1 MSQIICRIQEI
12 ATDTLFSSYTFKV
25 DFMLAKKYE
34 ELLTD
39 LALEE
44 NPEEGGITVE
54 MWKKAHPHFF
64 ETWKELIEKLWAQA
78 VASRDGFIP
87 SWSLALI
94 QTAMGSQTEPDATVV
109 EQVRQMEYYELKYF
123 ILLADQDEEET
134 NVVMTK
140 WQYWMPRE
148 FAKWDNLRSELFQTL
163 GISNKS
169 YR

>member
-1 MSQIICRIQEI
+1 
-12 ATDTLFSSYTFKV
+12 
-25 DFMLAKKYE
+25 MLAKKYE
-34 ELLTD
+34 ELMTH
-39 LALEE
+39 LALKE
-44 NPEEGGITVE
+44 NPVEGGITVA

-94 QTAMGSQTEPDATVV
+94 QTAMGFQTEPDATDV

-123 ILLADQDEEET
+123 ILISDQTDEVSGLDLA
-134 NVVMTK
+134 K

-148 FAKWDNLRSELFQTL
+148 FAKWGNLRSELFQTL
-163 GISNKS
+163 GINQQ
-169 YR
+169 

>member
-1 MSQIICRIQEI
+1 
-12 ATDTLFSSYTFKV
+12 
-25 DFMLAKKYE
+25 MLAKKYE

-44 NPEEGGITVE
+44 NPEEGGITVA

-64 ETWKELIEKLWAQA
+64 EKWKELIEKLWAQA

-87 SWSLALI
+87 SGSLALI

-134 NVVMTK
+134 SVVMTK

-148 FAKWDNLRSELFQTL
+148 FAKWSNLRSELFQTL
-163 GISNKS
+163 GINQQ
-169 YR
+169 

>member
-1 MSQIICRIQEI
+1 MSQVICRIQEI

-64 ETWKELIEKLWAQA
+64 ETWKKLIEKLWAQA

-87 SWSLALI
+87 SGSLALI

-123 ILLADQDEEET
+123 ILISDKTDKVSGLDLA
-134 NVVMTK
+134 K

-148 FAKWDNLRSELFQTL
+148 FAKWDILRSELFQTL
-163 GISNKS
+163 GINQP
-169 YR
+169 

>member
-1 MSQIICRIQEI
+1 MSRIICRIEEI

-44 NPEEGGITVE
+44 NPEEGGITVA
-54 MWKKAHPHFF
+54 MWKKAHPYFF
-64 ETWKELIEKLWAQA
+64 EKWKELIEKLWAQA

-87 SWSLALI
+87 SGSLALI

-123 ILLADQDEEET
+123 ILLAEQDEEAP

-148 FAKWDNLRSELFQTL
+148 FARWSNLRSELFQTL
-163 GISNKS
+163 GIN
-169 YR
+169 RQ

>member
-1 MSQIICRIQEI
+1 MSQIICRIEEI

-39 LALEE
+39 LALQE
-44 NPEEGGITVE
+44 NPEEGDITVE

-87 SWSLALI
+87 SEGLSLI
-94 QTAMGSQTEPDATVV
+94 QNALGFQTEPDVTDV

-123 ILLADQDEEET
+123 ILISDQTDEVSGLDLA
-134 NVVMTK
+134 K

-148 FAKWDNLRSELFQTL
+148 FAKWSNLRSELFQSL
-163 GISNKS
+163 GINQQ
-169 YR
+169 

>member
-1 MSQIICRIQEI
+1 
-12 ATDTLFSSYTFKV
+12 
-25 DFMLAKKYE
+25 MLAKKYE

-64 ETWKELIEKLWAQA
+64 ETWKKLIEKLWAQA

-87 SWSLALI
+87 SGSLALI
-94 QTAMGSQTEPDATVV
+94 QTVMGFQTEPDAIVV

-134 NVVMTK
+134 GVVMTK

-148 FAKWDNLRSELFQTL
+148 FAKWANLGSELFQTL
-163 GISNKS
+163 GISNKF

>member
-1 MSQIICRIQEI
+1 
-12 ATDTLFSSYTFKV
+12 
-25 DFMLAKKYE
+25 MLAKKYE
-34 ELLTD
+34 ELMTH
-39 LALEE
+39 LALKE
-44 NPEEGGITVE
+44 NPEEGGITVA
-54 MWKKAHPHFF
+54 MWKKAHPYFF

-94 QTAMGSQTEPDATVV
+94 QTAIGFQTEPAAIDV

-123 ILLADQDEEET
+123 ILISDQTDE
-134 NVVMTK
+134 VSGLDLTK

-163 GISNKS
+163 GINQP
-169 YR
+169 

>member
-1 MSQIICRIQEI
+1 MSQIICRIEEI

-39 LALEE
+39 LALKE
-44 NPEEGGITVE
+44 NPEEGGITVA
-54 MWKKAHPHFF
+54 MWKKAHPYFF

-87 SWSLALI
+87 SGSLALI
-94 QTAMGSQTEPDATVV
+94 QTAMGFQTEPAAIDV

-123 ILLADQDEEET
+123 ILLAEQDEEAPG
-134 NVVMTK
+134 VVMTK

-148 FAKWDNLRSELFQTL
+148 YAKWNQLRSELFTTL
-163 GISNKS
+163 GITKQ
-169 YR
+169 

>member
-1 MSQIICRIQEI
+1 
-12 ATDTLFSSYTFKV
+12 
-25 DFMLAKKYE
+25 MLAKKYE
-34 ELLTD
+34 ELMTH
-39 LALEE
+39 LALKE
-44 NPEEGGITVE
+44 NPEEGDITVA
-54 MWKKAHPHFF
+54 MWEKAHPYFF

-87 SWSLALI
+87 SGSLALI

-148 FAKWDNLRSELFQTL
+148 FAKWSNLRSELFQTL
-163 GISNKS
+163 GINQP
-169 YR
+169 